1 LRQILR
7 LSPALGRLLL
17 PVCPLL
23 LLGHLAFDI
32 GMSFLEDPDAVA
44 DDDVALV
51 RLKLD
56 EDDVRALFLRLGTG
70 GQVLT
75 GYSACLNEIGIT

>member
-1 LRQILR
+1 MRQILR